1 MSQTRMTKQRA
12 VILETLRGLCTHPTA
27 DELYA
32 IVKKKLPRISLGTVY
47 RNLDL
52 LSSSGEINLLEQA
65 GQQKRFD
72 GNTMPHYHVR
82 CTVCGKVGDIFNA
95 EANLPCLTNL
105 DVNHFTV
112 YSADITFYGIC
123 KECEKQGQ

>member
-1 MSQTRMTKQRA
+1 MSQTRMTKQRT
-12 VILETLRGLCTHPTA
+12 VLLETLRGLTSHPTA

-52 LSSSGEINLLEQA
+52 LSTSGEIVLLEQA

-72 GNTMPHYHVR
+72 GNTSPHYHVR
-82 CTVCGKVGDIFNA
+82 CTVCGRVGDIFNA
-95 EANLPCLTNL
+95 HANLPSVDNI
-105 DVNHFTV
+105 DVDHFTV
-112 YSADITFYGIC
+112 HSADITFYGVC
-123 KECEKQGQ
+123 SQCEAQEQ

>member
-12 VILETLRGLCTHPTA
+12 IILETLRELRSHPTA

-32 IVKKKLPRISLGTVY
+32 IVKQKLPRISLGTVY

-52 LSSSGEINLLEQA
+52 LSSSGEITLLEQA

-72 GNTMPHYHVR
+72 GNTMPHHHVR
-82 CTVCGKVGDIFNA
+82 CTVCGRVGDIFNA
-95 EANLPCLTNL
+95 RATLPDMNHLEV
-105 DVNHFTV
+105 DHFTIH
-112 YSADITFYGIC
+112 SADITFYVLCQDCEG
-123 KECEKQGQ
+123 KEQ

>member
-1 MSQTRMTKQRA
+1 MIQTRMTKQRA
-12 VILETLRGLCTHPTA
+12 VILETLRSLNTHPTA

-72 GNTMPHYHVR
+72 GNTAPHYHVR
-82 CTVCGKVGDIFNA
+82 CTACGKVGDIFTA
-95 EANLPCLTNL
+95 EAPLPETENLK
-105 DVNHFTV
+105 VEHFTIH
-112 YSADITFYGIC
+112 SADITFYGIC
-123 KECEKQGQ
+123 KDCENKGQ

>member
-12 VILETLRGLCTHPTA
+12 VILETLRGLTSHPTA

-32 IVKKKLPRISLGTVY
+32 LVKKKLPRISLGTVY

-72 GNTMPHYHVR
+72 GNTAPHYHVR
-82 CTVCGKVGDIFNA
+82 CTVCGSVGDIFNA
-95 EANLPCLTNL
+95 EATLPCLNSL
-105 DVNHFTV
+105 DVHHFTV
-112 YSADITFYGIC
+112 HSADITFYGIC
-123 KECEKQGQ
+123 KNCENKGQ